1 MHQHVT
7 RLRAAIGTSE
17 GHHCLLFLCH
27 QSVPDRHT
35 MRFCIVEDVV
45 LMSICLAM
53 AVTLMPDR
61 NTGPEVLALK
71 STTQCA
77 AVTTNEV
84 LTIVPQHRPEDDSES
99 IESRTWNGNCWT
111 YTHTHVLD
119 DEKGKRNTA
128 NWNSSQKW
136 LQYHPQF
143 LDQREL
149 RGVAERGGSKLN
161 LIFNFKYWFRL
172 R

>member
-1 MHQHVT
+1 
-7 RLRAAIGTSE
+7 
-17 GHHCLLFLCH
+17 
-27 QSVPDRHT
+27 

-99 IESRTWNGNCWT
+99 IESRT
-111 YTHTHVLD
+111 
-119 DEKGKRNTA
+119 
-128 NWNSSQKW
+128 
-136 LQYHPQF
+136 
-143 LDQREL
+143 
-149 RGVAERGGSKLN
+149 
-161 LIFNFKYWFRL
+161 
-172 R
+172 